1 MCPSYEYLQ
10 YALLDADYAHRLYSP
25 AIAELSA
32 FQYFSKYIKYLGP
45 SWFRRFLVRLVPSE
59 TVQTIRKATEDI
71 EAESIKILAEKRSQ
85 LRAGDKE
92 IAYGISEKKD
102 LMSVLRTHSAF
113 CVPLCQCIYCRLVSA
128 YQLGGSRRR
137 QAPRG

>member
-1 MCPSYEYLQ
+1 M
-10 YALLDADYAHRLYSP
+10 
-25 AIAELSA
+25 
-32 FQYFSKYIKYLGP
+32 
-45 SWFRRFLVRLVPSE
+45 VRLVPSE

-102 LMSVLRTHSAF
+102 LMSVLRAYRYLHG
-113 CVPLCQCIYCRLVSA
+113 PLYLWT
-128 YQLGGSRRR
+128 L
-137 QAPRG
+137 RGLTIE